1 MKIRVLIE
9 KWLQEFIEVDDEE
22 YEEFKKMDWN
32 SQFDKVRE
40 WLEKR
45 NLSDEYEHIDFEVKE
60 VKKENND

>member
-45 NLSDEYEHIDFEVKE
+45 NLSDEYEYIDFEVKE
-60 VKKENND
+60 IKKENK